1 MISFCIKLL
10 IIITSP
16 KVTCSRRDLA
26 DKLLTGRFTSFQ
38 SLTDLTNFNRSLK
51 QFSDWN
57 WLSEWASEIV
67 CVWVRDWNWLSEWAS
82 EIIWVSDWNWYW
94 TFYIISI
101 AHWLNQLQSFTQ
113 TISLAH
119 SLIQFQSLTQTIS
132 LAHSLNQFQS
142 PTHLTNFNRSLK

>member
-51 QFSDWN
+51 QF
-57 WLSEWASEIV
+57 
-67 CVWVRDWNWLSEWAS
+67 
-82 EIIWVSDWNWYW
+82 
-94 TFYIISI
+94 
-101 AHWLNQLQSFTQ
+101 
-113 TISLAH
+113 H
-119 SLIQFQSLTQTIS
+119 SLTHLSNFN
-132 LAHSLNQFQS
+132 HSLKQFHS
-142 PTHLTNFNRSLK
+142 LTHLTNFNHPLT